1 MDQTE
6 FSGHRVLL
14 LGTKT
19 HNVLILRSVL
29 AMAGVGKIV
38 YTEDRAAAMH
48 LLCMEHFNAVFCELD
63 AEAQLSFVRAA
74 RRREGMLNPMI
85 PIFLLQSQM
94 RRRHLERARDCGATD
109 LLTTPISPRTVA
121 GKLRAA
127 TKTPRP
133 FIVGQ
138 EFFGP
143 DRRARVRPSYI
154 GPDRRMKAP
163 KKTRVDF
170 VHI

>member
-6 FSGHRVLL
+6 FSSHRVLL
-14 LGTKT
+14 VGAKT
-19 HNVLILRSVL
+19 HNILILRSVL
-29 AMAGVGKIV
+29 AMVGVGKMV
-38 YTEDRAAAMH
+38 QSEDRASAIR
-48 LLCMEHFNAVFCELD
+48 LLGMEHFNAVFCELD

-74 RRREGMLNPMI
+74 RRQEGVLNPMI
-85 PIFLLQSQM
+85 PIFLLHSQM
-94 RRRHLERARDCGATD
+94 RHRHLMKARDSGATD
-109 LLTTPISPRTVA
+109 LLTTPVSPRTVA

-127 TKTPRP
+127 TKTPRA

-138 EFFGP
+138 DFFGP

-154 GPDRRMKAP
+154 GPDRRKKAP
-163 KKTRVDF
+163 KKTRMDF

>member
-14 LGTKT
+14 LGAKT
-19 HNVLILRSVL
+19 HSVQILRSVL
-29 AMAGVGKIV
+29 ALVGVGKTIQ
-38 YTEDRAAAMH
+38 TDNKAAALD
-48 LLCMEHFNAVFCELD
+48 LLCREHFNAVFCELD
-63 AEAQLSFVRAA
+63 AEAQLAFVRMA
-74 RRREGMLNPMI
+74 RRRDGVLNPMI

-94 RRRHLERARDCGATD
+94 RHRHLEKARDSGATD
-109 LLTTPISPRTVA
+109 LLTIPVSPRTVA

-143 DRRARVRPSYI
+143 DRRARIRPGYI
-154 GPDRRMKAP
+154 GPDRRKKSP

>member
-14 LGTKT
+14 LGSKT

-29 AMAGVGKIV
+29 TMVGVGKMV
-38 YTEDRAAAMH
+38 QTEDRASALR
-48 LLCMEHFNAVFCELD
+48 LLCMEHFNAVFCELE

-74 RRREGMLNPMI
+74 RRREGTLNPMI

-94 RRRHLERARDCGATD
+94 RHRHLEKARDCGATD

-127 TKTPRP
+127 TKTPRA

-138 EFFGP
+138 DFFGP
-143 DRRARVRPSYI
+143 DRRARARPGYI
-154 GPDRRMKAP
+154 GPDRRKRSP
-163 KKTRVDF
+163 KKTRVDI

>member
-1 MDQTE
+1 
-6 FSGHRVLL
+6 
-14 LGTKT
+14 
-19 HNVLILRSVL
+19 
-29 AMAGVGKIV
+29 
-38 YTEDRAAAMH
+38 
-48 LLCMEHFNAVFCELD
+48 
-63 AEAQLSFVRAA
+63 
-74 RRREGMLNPMI
+74 MI

-94 RRRHLERARDCGATD
+94 RHRHLEKARDSGATD

-121 GKLRAA
+121 GKLRTA

-138 EFFGP
+138 DFFGP

-154 GPDRRMKAP
+154 GPDRRKMAP

>member
-14 LGTKT
+14 LGAKT
-19 HNVLILRSVL
+19 HNIQILRSVL
-29 AMAGVGKIV
+29 ALAGVGKMV
-38 YTEDRAAAMH
+38 HVEDSAVAID
-48 LLCMEHFNAVFCELD
+48 LLCMDHFNAVFCELE

-74 RRREGMLNPMI
+74 RRRDGALNPMI

-94 RRRHLERARDCGATD
+94 RRRHLEKARDSGATD

-121 GKLRAA
+121 RKLRAA
-127 TKTPRP
+127 TKMPRP

-138 EFFGP
+138 DFFGP

-154 GPDRRMKAP
+154 GPDRRKKSP

-170 VHI
+170 IHI